1 MTCKQ
6 FFLVVT
12 LGVISPLLLAN
23 ENDFF
28 QWQSSNIQL
37 LRGADYELG
46 SERRTV
52 MTLEHAN
59 SFKYGD
65 FFIFGDQIWSDEA
78 SSTYYIEP
86 TLRLSLSKAFDAK
99 IAYSNIK
106 DVLISAQIEKPKNQD
121 TRKLLG
127 VGVDLNLPGFKFFKS
142 NFFVRDNPNLS
153 GSTYQVTLVWNIPF
167 ELNGT
172 SLLLEGFTDIAGSEG
187 TTVAHQLIVPRLLV
201 DVGKLSGFKAKTLW
215 LGIEWQYWHNKF
227 GVDGITESVPQL
239 QLKYI
244 L

>member
-1 MTCKQ
+1 MECKKFLPSLLLC
-6 FFLVVT
+6 FF
-12 LGVISPLLLAN
+12 SMPLLAS
-23 ENDFF
+23 ESDFI
-28 QWQSSNIQL
+28 QWHSTNVQL
-37 LRGADYELG
+37 LRGTDYELG
-46 SERRTV
+46 SQRRTV
-52 MTLEHAN
+52 MTLEHVNAWA
-59 SFKYGD
+59 YGD
-65 FFIFGDQIWSDEA
+65 FFIFGDQIWSDEG

-86 TLRLSLSKAFDAK
+86 TLRLSLSKIFDAK
-99 IAYSNIK
+99 VSYGSIK
-106 DVLISAQIEKPKNQD
+106 DVLIAAQIEKPKNQD

-142 NFFVRDNPNLS
+142 NLFVRDNPNLA

-201 DVGKLSGFKAKTLW
+201 DIGQFGGLKADKLW

-227 GVDGITESVPQL
+227 GIDGVTESVPQL
-239 QLKYI
+239 QLKY
-244 L
+244 LF